1 MCKRFCL
8 HYHYTAYLHHWT
20 EIIVEILEA
29 SFSVDI
35 LMIYASGA
43 IEKSHRSDH
52 TSMILRPN
60 FLILS
65 SRYIF
70 LAIYSLE
77 SLIKCIAK
85 GFILNNYTYLR
96 SPWNWLDFLVILSG
110 YLTSFIEMGNLAG
123 LRTFR
128 VLRALKTI
136 SILPSKFLFLKQHS
150 FKPDK
155 GPRSKYICFRI
166 TLFF

>member
-1 MCKRFCL
+1 MCLLNNCPLLCHSPKERTSLWSRCNSEKVIG
-8 HYHYTAYLHHWT
+8 
-20 EIIVEILEA
+20 EIQGLRVFNLI
-29 SFSVDI
+29 FS
-35 LMIYASGA
+35 
-43 IEKSHRSDH
+43 K
-52 TSMILRPN
+52 P
-60 FLILS
+60 FLLS

-136 SILPSKFLFLKQHS
+136 SILPSKFICHHTMLIIS
-150 FKPDK
+150 F
-155 GPRSKYICFRI
+155 
-166 TLFF
+166 

>member
-1 MCKRFCL
+1 MISTSKRYAEHPFAGQNIQQLAMLINLFSCL
-8 HYHYTAYLHHWT
+8 
-20 EIIVEILEA
+20 
-29 SFSVDI
+29 F
-35 LMIYASGA
+35 
-43 IEKSHRSDH
+43 
-52 TSMILRPN
+52 
-60 FLILS
+60 
-65 SRYIF
+65 RYIF

-136 SILPSKFLFLKQHS
+136 SILPSKWKSFFTLPGKYLYRGKVHYRRRSCQSGLF
-150 FKPDK
+150 
-155 GPRSKYICFRI
+155 
-166 TLFF
+166 

>member
-1 MCKRFCL
+1 MLVVKIQFYYRLKR
-8 HYHYTAYLHHWT
+8 
-20 EIIVEILEA
+20 
-29 SFSVDI
+29 
-35 LMIYASGA
+35 
-43 IEKSHRSDH
+43 
-52 TSMILRPN
+52 
-60 FLILS
+60 ILS
-65 SRYIF
+65 IPISTLLVFHEDKNIGLIVHRLSYFFRYIF

-136 SILPSKFLFLKQHS
+136 SILPSKSIIIKVLCKEHDCQ
-150 FKPDK
+150 KV
-155 GPRSKYICFRI
+155 YAC
-166 TLFF
+166 

>member
-1 MCKRFCL
+1 MVDTQKLVDSWGKLHVFVRLSFLFALFCS
-8 HYHYTAYLHHWT
+8 
-20 EIIVEILEA
+20 VSDGK
-29 SFSVDI
+29 SFLSV
-35 LMIYASGA
+35 
-43 IEKSHRSDH
+43 KK
-52 TSMILRPN
+52 
-60 FLILS
+60 LILTS
-65 SRYIF
+65 KQRAEHPFAGQNIHQLAMLINLFSCLFRYIF

-136 SILPSKFLFLKQHS
+136 SILPSK
-150 FKPDK
+150 
-155 GPRSKYICFRI
+155 
-166 TLFF
+166 